1 MVANVYQFVETK
13 REIHL
18 DKPNTLA
25 LTSGETFMV
34 FGFPTISTTFNEIRS
49 KL

>member
-1 MVANVYQFVETK
+1 MVAKVYQFVENK
-13 REIHL
+13 REMYL

-25 LTSGETFMV
+25 LTSGESFKV